1 MNSFTNSISRWGLAL
16 CLMLS
21 MMVLYGQQVSAQK
34 PMVVDRNGE
43 ILQSGLAQTGQSV
56 VERDSL
62 ALVALYMSTN
72 GDRWVNNDGWLTE
85 MVEFWHGVTRIREI
99 QVAENVFEWRVTRL
113 NLDQND
119 LTGELPP
126 EIGVLDEMDQFYLRG
141 NNLVGPIPPEIGQ
154 MQSLVRVRIDG
165 NQLSGV
171 PPWEEL
177 VTIPNL
183 TEFLARENQLT
194 GNIPPVV
201 GQFPSLRQFD
211 NRLNPFTGPIPN
223 EFGDIETLV
232 VFEVGPSHFS
242 GPMPDFG
249 TMENLEVFTVRMST
263 LIDPGPF
270 PEFLRGLNETIRAI
284 SLKGS
289 NRTGPIPAWLSE
301 LSQLETLIIG
311 WDDLEGEIP
320 DLTFNENL
328 RRLTIRPSNI
338 SGPLPDW
345 LGLLPNLN
353 HLQVFDS
360 PITGPIPQSLA
371 NAPSLSRFY
380 LNGLQLDGP
389 LPDLRNLELRRFHL
403 GNLGFEIGPIP
414 EWIPFIAGID
424 ILEFPNAGLTGQIPE
439 SWGELPLTIINLGDN
454 PGLTGPLPSWLV
466 TGQPS
471 SLYRL
476 ILNNNTGLDIAGQ
489 DLSELEFLID
499 HYPRMTDLGLGGL
512 GLTGEI
518 PLWIGD
524 FLHLEKLSL
533 GNNEL
538 SGPIPETMGEM
549 QALDSLDLSYN
560 NLSGQIPE
568 SFANL
573 GKIGQTTVLLS
584 LHLEGNQD
592 LTGPIP
598 MNFTQWDPARMFA
611 FHYHDTGLCEPADPA
626 FHNWLAAV
634 ATPRPDPRT
643 PGTFQPG
650 LRGSV
655 QGTGVSCEPAS
666 AEIGEVADRV
676 RLRQNYPNP
685 FNPSTTISY
694 SVPSTVHVELS
705 VYDVLGQR
713 VATLVNETISAGQH
727 QVVFDASRLSSGTYI
742 YRLQA
747 GEYSLTQSMM
757 LIK

>member
-16 CLMLS
+16 CLTLS

-43 ILQSGLAQTGQSV
+43 IVQGGLAQTGQSV

-62 ALVALYMSTN
+62 ALVALYLSTN

-85 MVEFWHGVTRIREI
+85 MVEFWHGVTQIREI
-99 QVAENVFEWRVTRL
+99 QVAEDEFEWRVTRL
-113 NLDQND
+113 SLDQND

-126 EIGVLDEMDQFYLRG
+126 EIGLLDELTQFYLLR
-141 NNLVGPIPPEIGQ
+141 NNLAGPIPQEIGQ
-154 MQSLVRVRIDG
+154 MKSLVNIRFGD

-171 PPWEEL
+171 PPWEAL
-177 VTIPNL
+177 VSLPNL
-183 TEFLARENQLT
+183 SQLQLRANQLT
-194 GNIPPVV
+194 GDIPPVV
-201 GQFPSLRQFD
+201 GQFPSLRFFD
-211 NRLNPFTGPIPN
+211 MMTVPFTGTIPN
-223 EFGDIETLV
+223 EFGDIQTLV
-232 VFEVGPSHFS
+232 KFEVGPSHFS

-249 TMENLEVFTVRMST
+249 EMENLDFFQVRMSP
-263 LIDPGPF
+263 LLDPGPF
-270 PEFLRGLNETIRAI
+270 PEFLRNLNEKIRWI

-289 NRTGPIPAWLSE
+289 NRTGPIPAWLNE

-311 WDDLEGEIP
+311 WDELEGEIP

-328 RRLTIRPSNI
+328 TRLTIRPSNI

-345 LGLLPNLN
+345 LGLMPNLEK
-353 HLQVFDS
+353 LQIKNS

-371 NAPSLSRFY
+371 NAPSLRR
-380 LNGLQLDGP
+380 LRLGGLQLDGP
-389 LPDLRNLELRRFHL
+389 LPDLRNLELTRLYL
-403 GNLGFEIGPIP
+403 GDLGFEIESIP
-414 EWIPFIAGID
+414 EWIPFIVGINQ
-424 ILEFPNAGLTGQIPE
+424 LFLPNNGFTGQIPE
-439 SWGELPLTIINLGDN
+439 SLGELPLAILYLADN
-454 PGLTGPLPSWLV
+454 PGLTGPLPNWLV
-466 TGQPS
+466 NGQAS
-471 SLYRL
+471 NLVHLY
-476 ILNNNTGLDIAGQ
+476 LNNNTGLDIAGK
-489 DLSELEFLID
+489 DMSELEFLID
-499 HYPRMTDLGLGGL
+499 HYPRMMEMGLAGL

-524 FLHLEKLSL
+524 FTNMRKLTL

-549 QALDSLDLSYN
+549 LILDSLDLSYN
-560 NLSGQIPE
+560 NLSGQIPQ

-573 GKIGQTTVLLS
+573 GRIGQTTVLLS

-598 MNFTQWDPARMFA
+598 MNFTQWDPTRMFA
-611 FHYHDTGLCEPADPA
+611 FHYHDTGLCEPTDPA
-626 FHNWLAAV
+626 FHNWLEGV
-634 ATPRPDPRT
+634 ATPRPDPRN
-643 PGTFQPG
+643 PGTYQPG

-655 QGTGVSCEPAS
+655 KGTGVSCDPAS

-694 SVPSTVHVELS
+694 SVPTTVHVELS